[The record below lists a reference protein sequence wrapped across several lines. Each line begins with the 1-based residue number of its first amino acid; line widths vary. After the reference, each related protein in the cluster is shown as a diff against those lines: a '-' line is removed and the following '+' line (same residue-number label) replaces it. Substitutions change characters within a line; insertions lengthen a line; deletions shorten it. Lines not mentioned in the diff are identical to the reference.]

1 MFDYI
6 YGNKSRHFNFIRL
19 PQVLFTDELFRPLSS
34 DTKILYALLLDR
46 TTLSIKKH
54 WLDSEGRVYINFPI
68 SEISAKIGVGT
79 QKAVKLMRELE
90 NFGLIERVRIGL
102 GKPDR
107 IYVKHCGRSA
117 DNADE
122 PTNETAMKIRNNDD
136 VGSVES
142 VETVGADVSIS
153 PFKNCENHNSA
164 VVKTTTPEFPESQFP
179 LYNQTEIA
187 ILNQSNLINPDSRRN
202 DRNDYAAQRE
212 VYEQIIKENI
222 EYDWFVSV
230 FELPLT
236 DRWRPSGSL
245 EELDN
250 IVSIMLDCVCSNAE
264 KIRVNGSEQY
274 TSVVRSQFLK
284 LNNEHIQYVLK
295 CLNECDST
303 VVNIRAYLITVLYNA
318 PMTMD
323 TAFGLD
329 FRSTFGKPKGGTGYA
344 P

>member
-54 WLDSEGRVYINFPI
+54 WLDDEGRVYINFPI
-68 SEISAKIGVGT
+68 SEISTKIGVGT
-79 QKAVKLMRELE
+79 QKAVKHMRELQD
-90 NFGLIERVRIGL
+90 FGLIERVRIGL

-117 DNADE
+117 ENTDE
-122 PTNETAMKIRNNDD
+122 SVTETALESEN

-142 VETVGADVSIS
+142 VKTSGTDLTESQ
-153 PFKNCENHNSA
+153 FKNCENHNSA

-179 LYNQTEIA
+179 LYNQIEIA
-187 ILNQSNLINPDSRRN
+187 RLNQPNHINPDSRLN
-202 DRNDYAAQRE
+202 DRIDYAAQRE
-212 VYEQIIKENI
+212 VYEEIIKENI
-222 EYDWFVSV
+222 EYDWFVDS
-230 FELPLT
+230 FRLSHN
-236 DRWRPSGSL
+236 DRWRPIGTQ

-264 KIRVNGSEQY
+264 KIRVNSSEQY

-284 LNNEHIQYVLK
+284 LNMNISSM
-295 CLNECDST
+295 CLD
-303 VVNIRAYLITVLYNA
+303 A
-318 PMTMD
+318 
-323 TAFGLD
+323 
-329 FRSTFGKPKGGTGYA
+329 
-344 P
+344 

>member
-107 IYVKHCGRSA
+107 IYVKHCGRST

-122 PTNETAMKIRNNDD
+122 PTNETALESRNNDD
-136 VGSVES
+136 VGIVES

-153 PFKNCENHNSA
+153 PFQNCENHNSA

-187 ILNQSNLINPDSRRN
+187 ILNQSNH
-202 DRNDYAAQRE
+202 
-212 VYEQIIKENI
+212 IK
-222 EYDWFVSV
+222 
-230 FELPLT
+230 
-236 DRWRPSGSL
+236 
-245 EELDN
+245 
-250 IVSIMLDCVCSNAE
+250 
-264 KIRVNGSEQY
+264 
-274 TSVVRSQFLK
+274 
-284 LNNEHIQYVLK
+284 
-295 CLNECDST
+295 
-303 VVNIRAYLITVLYNA
+303 
-318 PMTMD
+318 
-323 TAFGLD
+323 
-329 FRSTFGKPKGGTGYA
+329 
-344 P
+344 